1 MAKATWQ
8 QQQEQKKKK
17 DDEIK
22 TPSRFGSHAS
32 MIISDLENDLVVLQD
47 NEGYY
52 VTEKKRLDSGLT
64 DTFRSANLGFRHT
77 RLHATL
83 LANGFETLADFLTSC
98 ETEEEEEENADG

>member
-1 MAKATWQ
+1 MAKATTWR
-8 QQQEQKKKK
+8 EKEKKRK
-17 DDEIK
+17 DEEIK

-47 NEGYY
+47 NAGYY

-77 RLHATL
+77 RLNATL
-83 LANGFETLADFLTSC
+83 LANGFKTLADFLASC
-98 ETEEEEEENADG
+98 EENEDG